1 MTTPP
6 PPLPPPAPTP
16 PSPTPD
22 ITFTIG
28 GFAGNPALERLRDQ
42 APDIFAR
49 IGGYYDAVIT
59 PEPDAENGLT
69 LAERALI
76 AQRVAERIPS
86 PALDAW
92 YGALLAE
99 RGGITKAAL
108 DSRRVGAMLDRV
120 ALVNEHPDFTTAED
134 VQDLFAAGLTHGEV
148 IALSQLI
155 AFVHYQARLL
165 AGLRAIGTPQ

>member
-1 MTTPP
+1 MTASPP
-6 PPLPPPAPTP
+6 P
-16 PSPTPD
+16 PD

-28 GFAGNPALERLRDQ
+28 GFHGNPALEALRAQ
-42 APDIFAR
+42 APDIFAQ
-49 IGGYYDAVIT
+49 IGAYYDAVLS
-59 PEPDAENGLT
+59 PEPGAENGLSP
-69 LAERALI
+69 AERALV

-99 RGGITKAAL
+99 RGGITTDAL
-108 DSRRVGAMLDRV
+108 DLPRVGAMLERV
-120 ALVNEHPDFTTAED
+120 ALVNEHPDFSTAED

-165 AGLRAIGTPQ
+165 AGLRAIGAPR

>member
-1 MTTPP
+1 MTD
-6 PPLPPPAPTP
+6 PT
-16 PSPTPD
+16 SPHDTPD

-28 GFAGNPALERLRDQ
+28 NFHGNPALEALRDQ
-42 APDIFAR
+42 APDIFAQV
-49 IGGYYDAVIT
+49 GDYYDAVIT
-59 PEPDAENGLT
+59 PAPGAENGLS
-69 LAERALI
+69 LAERALV

-99 RGGITKAAL
+99 RGGIAKAAL
-108 DSRRVGAMLDRV
+108 DSPRVEAMLARV
-120 ALVNEHPDFTTAED
+120 ALLNEHPDFTTAED

-165 AGLRAIGTPQ
+165 AGLRAIGAERKGGQ

>member
-1 MTTPP
+1 MTVP
-6 PPLPPPAPTP
+6 P
-16 PSPTPD
+16 PSPPPSAAAD

-28 GFAGNPALERLRDQ
+28 GFAGNPALEALRDQ
-42 APDIFAR
+42 APDIFAQ
-49 IGGYYDAVIT
+49 IGGYYDAVLS
-59 PEPDAENGLT
+59 PAPDAENGLT
-69 LAERALI
+69 LAERALV

-99 RGGITKAAL
+99 RGGIGKAAL
-108 DSRRVGAMLDRV
+108 DSPRVRAMLDRV

-148 IALSQLI
+148 IALSQLV

-165 AGLRAIGTPQ
+165 AGLRAIGAPR

>member
-1 MTTPP
+1 MSD
-6 PPLPPPAPTP
+6 
-16 PSPTPD
+16 PSPD
-22 ITFTIG
+22 ITFAIG
-28 GFAGNPALERLRDQ
+28 GFAGNPALEALREQ
-42 APDIFAR
+42 APDIFAQ
-49 IGGYYDAVIT
+49 IGDYYDAVLSPT
-59 PEPDAENGLT
+59 PDAENGLS

-86 PALDAW
+86 PTLDSW

-108 DSRRVGAMLDRV
+108 DSPRLQAIQNRIR
-120 ALVNEHPDFTTAED
+120 LVNEHPDFTTADD
-134 VQDLFAAGLTHGEV
+134 VQDLFDAGLTHGEV

-165 AGLRAIGTPQ
+165 AGLRAIGTPAPRGASR